1 MPQIKSFLMN
11 HYGVFSEICDRDF
24 DFAAYLGPTMVH
36 EMSDDDLSKR
46 VYRIKEIIN
55 MKLSSLTMY
64 DLIVC
69 AEYCVRYMKLM
80 KKSDLSPV
88 NRRANSAAF
97 KKLVAAMNGTF
108 AHTNDAIQ
116 KTDDATFARELYYAI
131 NKVFADTDKMVS
143 QNSGT
148 VLPSPTSNLYVAFGS
163 DIEEPEFYPNLE
175 NAMCPKNKEC
185 VSVSKTF
192 LREALIKI
200 FVRNYTFAAV
210 LDEAMSAEVD
220 GYGKPASIHP
230 YSWREF
236 ISNLPYM
243 TINTNAPDDYETWY
257 KLLAYYNCVCMADE
271 VRFNFIKKFFSGSL
285 MESSVN
291 DIMEEESKCETMS
304 DEKILESVMN
314 EYEAKKN

>member
-24 DFAAYLGPTMVH
+24 DFAAYIGPTMVH

-55 MKLSSLTMY
+55 MRLSSLTMY

-131 NKVFADTDKMVS
+131 NKVFADTDTMIT
-143 QNSGT
+143 SGAK
-148 VLPSPTSNLYVAFGS
+148 LPPLTSNLYVAFGS

-175 NAMCPKNKEC
+175 NAMCPKNKDC
-185 VSVSKTF
+185 VSVSKRF

-220 GYGKPASIHP
+220 GYGKPAPIHP

-236 ISNLPYM
+236 ISSLPYM

-271 VRFNFIKKFFSGSL
+271 ARFNFIKKFFSGSL

-291 DIMEEESKCETMS
+291 DIMEEESKCEFMS
-304 DEKILESVMN
+304 DEKILE
-314 EYEAKKN
+314 EELIRFLKE

>member
-24 DFAAYLGPTMVH
+24 DFAAYIGPTMVH

-55 MKLSSLTMY
+55 MRLSSLTMY

-80 KKSDLSPV
+80 KKSDLSSV

-116 KTDDATFARELYYAI
+116 KTDDATFAKELYYAI
-131 NKVFADTDKMVS
+131 NKVFADTDTMIT
-143 QNSGT
+143 SGAK
-148 VLPSPTSNLYVAFGS
+148 LPPLTSNLYVAFGS

-175 NAMCPKNKEC
+175 NAMCPKNKDC
-185 VSVSKTF
+185 VSVSKRF
-192 LREALIKI
+192 LRKALIKI

-220 GYGKPASIHP
+220 GYGKPAPIHP

-236 ISNLPYM
+236 ISSLPYM

-271 VRFNFIKKFFSGSL
+271 ARFNFIKKFFSGSL

-291 DIMEEESKCETMS
+291 DIMEEESKCEFMS
-304 DEKILESVMN
+304 DEKILE
-314 EYEAKKN
+314 EELIRFLKE